1 MRNKPCTIYIVRHGE
16 TEWNQKGL
24 VQGHT
29 DIPLTESG
37 EQQAQERAQSLKD
50 VSFEYVISSD
60 LQRAKKTASILVQ
73 ERELPVNT
81 SPILRE
87 QCWGSW
93 EGYSFDKLREM
104 FGSSFNDFSGSN
116 AHRVPGVETHQ
127 EIAVRVGS
135 FLKEIANANHGKNI
149 LVVTHGGVLK
159 SLIFHLGIESLHK
172 RSFNNLGFIKL
183 ESDGDQLNFVEAHGL
198 SEPSH

>member
-1 MRNKPCTIYIVRHGE
+1 MRNKPCTFYVVRHGE

-29 DIPLTESG
+29 DIPLTASG
-37 EQQAQERAQSLKD
+37 EQQAQERAHFLKD

-73 ERELPVNT
+73 ERALSINITPA
-81 SPILRE
+81 LRE
-87 QCWGSW
+87 QYWGSW

-104 FGSSFNDFSGSN
+104 FGSSFNDYSGSN

-127 EIAVRVGS
+127 EIVVRVGP
-135 FLKEIANANHGKNI
+135 FLKEIAHTNHGKNI

-159 SLIFHLGIESLHK
+159 SLIFHLGVEFLHG

-183 ESDGDQLNFVEAHGL
+183 ESDGEQLSFVEAHGL
-198 SEPSH
+198 YEH